1 MLRRLR
7 QEILEKIGAQKR
19 PTYDDFRDMKFL
31 RAVINGAL
39 CYRPPPYRLSFKF
52 LPLDSGTE
60 TLRLYPVVYV
70 VWFFSPSLYLYIIL
84 IYCYHLSPF
93 NVRYS
98 RPPILSWISSYFVNQ
113 NIK

>member
-1 MLRRLR
+1 MLAEHPEVLRRLR

-39 CYRPPPYRLSFKF
+39 CYRPPPCRLPFMF
-52 LPLDSGTE
+52 LPLATE

-70 VWFFSPSLYLYIIL
+70 VLLPSLYLYIVIL
-84 IYCYHLSPF
+84 L
-93 NVRYS
+93 
-98 RPPILSWISSYFVNQ
+98 
-113 NIK
+113 